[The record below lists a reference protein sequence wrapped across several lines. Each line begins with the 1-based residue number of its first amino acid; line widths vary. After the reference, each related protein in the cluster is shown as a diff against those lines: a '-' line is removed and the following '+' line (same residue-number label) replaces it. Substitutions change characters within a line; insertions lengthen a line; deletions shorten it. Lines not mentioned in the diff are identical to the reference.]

1 MATIGERIE
10 ALAGEL
16 GAELK
21 SKKGKYT
28 LEKVIAERKAA
39 LSKKKLSYVAR
50 IEVDEESRTV
60 VFSDMLKETGSGMGG
75 GDSDTSP
82 GFGFKKESYRT
93 GPSSRRG
100 TIEEQSRMF
109 GSTYDYRFDFAA
121 VRTRVEAIAS
131 ESGYRFEPRL
141 TN

>member
-10 ALAGEL
+10 ALAEEL
-16 GAELK
+16 GADLDR
-21 SKKGKYT
+21 KKGKYT
-28 LEKVIAERKAA
+28 LQKVIAERKAA

-50 IEVDEESRTV
+50 IEVDEKSHTV
-60 VFSDMLKETGSGMGG
+60 EFSDMLKETGSGMGG
-75 GDSDTSP
+75 GDSDMSP

-109 GSTYDYRFDFAA
+109 GSTYDYQFDFGV
-121 VRTRVEAIAS
+121 VRTRVEAIAG
-131 ESGYRFEPRL
+131 EAGYRFEPRL
-141 TN
+141 TS